1 MTPATGVS
9 QCYWDFATTTR
20 LEARIAAMV
29 RWQVRKN
36 RHKLQVFF
44 TELCAIELLLLLVCI
59 PAKAVQVNSAAVPIK
74 VSSKEADDNLQVK
87 TLEPD
92 YPPEAKAK
100 GIEGTVRLQIVI
112 NELGNVIDIRALAG
126 HPLLVP
132 PAVAMVKRFPYRPF
146 IRGGKRV
153 VVTTEVTVPF
163 ALHPTT
169 KKEVYDSWRLH
180 VETAELLR
188 QEGWVDAALGELQQ
202 ALDEAKKLG
211 DMDVA
216 TTYGDIATL
225 YIKEGRYGDAEPALT
240 RRLEILQRSQVQ
252 DEVEIANTQSNLAAA
267 FLIQRKLV
275 RVQQLLQR
283 AIPVQEKYLRN
294 ATLQDSKDVYAEHLA
309 FSLGSLALLH
319 DLQGQFSTAEPLY
332 KRSISLGEQLVP
344 ADDAALIMR
353 RYAEMLIKMGRS
365 DDASNLREKATAL
378 QLGLSK

>member
-1 MTPATGVS
+1 MR
-9 QCYWDFATTTR
+9 CNRDFATTTR

-29 RWQVRKN
+29 RWQVREN

-59 PAKAVQVNSAAVPIK
+59 PAKAAQVNSAAVPIK

-100 GIEGTVRLQIVI
+100 GIEGTVRLRIVI
-112 NELGNVIDIRALAG
+112 NERGNVTDIRALAG
-126 HPLLVP
+126 DPLLIP

-146 IRGGKRV
+146 VRGGKRV

-163 ALHPTT
+163 LLHPTT
-169 KKEVYDSWRLH
+169 KKEVYDRWRLH
-180 VETAELLR
+180 VETAKQLR
-188 QEGWVDAALGELQQ
+188 QDGRVDAALGELQQ
-202 ALDEAKKLG
+202 ALDEAKNLG

-216 TTYGDIATL
+216 DTYGDIATL
-225 YIKEGRYGDAEPALT
+225 YLKEGRYGDGEPALT
-240 RRLEILQRSQVQ
+240 RRLEILQRSQIQ
-252 DEVEIANTQSNLAAA
+252 DEVAIANAQSDLAAA
-267 FLIQRKLV
+267 FLIQRKLAG
-275 RVQQLLQR
+275 VQQLLQR

-294 ATLQDSKDVYAEHLA
+294 ATLQDSKDIYAEQLA
-309 FSLGSLALLH
+309 LSLGSLALLH
-319 DLQGQFSTAEPLY
+319 DLQGEFSTAEPLY
-332 KRSISLGEQLVP
+332 KRSISLGEQLLD
-344 ADDAALIMR
+344 ADDEAFVMR

-365 DDASNLREKATAL
+365 DDASKLREKATAL